1 MNVILNRFISTD
13 LGTFG
18 MLTVNGK
25 SFFTV
30 EKPWVNNT
38 PEISCIPSGV
48 YTLAPHESHKY
59 GNVLCM
65 VNNEMKI
72 THFKNIDSARF
83 ACLIHTANYE
93 KDVIGCIGLGETYLG
108 HMVTN
113 SKKSIA
119 KFYNLVNPK
128 ETHILTI
135 NWKDRNAT
143 D

>member
-1 MNVILNRFISTD
+1 MNIILKRFISTD
-13 LGTFG
+13 KGTFG
-18 MLTVNGK
+18 ILTVDGR
-25 SFFTV
+25 SFYTV

-38 PEISCIPSGV
+38 PEISCIPSGE
-48 YTLAPHESHKY
+48 YTLTPHASTKY

-65 VNNEMKI
+65 INEKKKI
-72 THFKNIDSARF
+72 THFKGHDSKRF

-93 KDVIGCIGLGETYLG
+93 HDVIGCIGLGETYLG

-128 ETHILTI
+128 ESHNLIIT
-135 NWKDRNAT
+135 WEERN